1 MAGEL
6 GTTSRRGRCE
16 VYSSRSLQG
25 PRMVL
30 LRLLLL
36 GAAAVAGAGTLSGA
50 RAQSPWSASLG
61 LGYAAPLHGFGDA
74 GGSYALTL
82 DLFRRV
88 RPSLQVGLEGGYH
101 RLGTHTTDLPD
112 FAGPGS
118 SLLERLSWEL
128 FVADAILRVGLAS
141 GRFRPYVVGGGGVG
155 VARSRDRIHAVD
167 ASGAPLP
174 MYAFDATTSST
185 HATATV
191 GAGADLP
198 DAFGRVDAGLE
209 LRWYG
214 LLSVSAESAGMAQ
227 YGVAS
232 LRLSLP

>member
-16 VYSSRSLQG
+16 VDCSD
-25 PRMVL
+25 PRQTRRRAV
-30 LRLLLL
+30 LRLLVF
-36 GAAAVAGAGTLSGA
+36 GAAAAVGAGTLSGA
-50 RAQSPWSASLG
+50 QAQIPWSVSLG
-61 LGYAAPLHGFGDA
+61 VGYAAPLHGFGDA

-101 RLGTHTTDLPD
+101 RLGTHTTDIPD
-112 FAGPGS
+112 FSGPGS
-118 SLLERLSWEL
+118 SLVERLSWEM
-128 FVADAILRVGLAS
+128 FTADALLRAGPAS

-198 DAFGRVDAGLE
+198 DAFGHLDAGLE

-214 LLSVSAESAGMAQ
+214 LLSVSAESAGLAQ